1 MFRNKGKAETNRF
14 CHQIP
19 KLSQE
24 KGETDSDFAKRC
36 ITEMREFIDSIDKPA
51 DDQFLDDNI
60 ALTTTQ
66 QIQTR
71 DTERQVI
78 IDAIAKECFLM
89 GVNQSICVKLMQ
101 KDPATLN
108 KNNRNKTNLSGFL
121 HYSKILDLN
130 FILKKF
136 CESLFSTTTT
146 KVFHKMYL
154 IYLLQTI

>member
-1 MFRNKGKAETNRF
+1 MNIKGFIARFESACTAMGLIKKQEKCNLFGRGKATALWINAAYHDAKEHFMFRNKGKAETNRF

-51 DDQFLDDNI
+51 DDQFPDDNI

-89 GVNQSICVKLMQ
+89 GVNQVI
-101 KDPATLN
+101 
-108 KNNRNKTNLSGFL
+108 
-121 HYSKILDLN
+121 
-130 FILKKF
+130 
-136 CESLFSTTTT
+136 
-146 KVFHKMYL
+146 
-154 IYLLQTI
+154 